1 MHNHGPL
8 AGAIRSHAAALN
20 INPLLPEAVPQC
32 YGLYGLTVVGAIVYF
47 IKNAVGFW
55 GCVVGFLKGCV
66 WPAIVVYK
74 PRASVEYPSTVCKG
88 PSGPYKVLELLKA

>member
-8 AGAIRSHAAALN
+8 AGA
-20 INPLLPEAVPQC
+20 
-32 YGLYGLTVVGAIVYF
+32 YGLTVVGAIVYF

-66 WPAIVVYK
+66 WPAIVVF
-74 PRASVEYPSTVCKG
+74 
-88 PSGPYKVLELLKA
+88 KVLELLKA